1 VLLEINIF
9 IKVFL
14 FAITAKYF
22 RNILY
27 KCIRLR
33 LMAGVLDD
41 ITDPWILQIEMAN
54 GCQKFWQAS
63 RIIQSSI
70 LFSIYR
76 KSISKLEWHTTTYTN
91 FWWLPSICSRKWKD
105 CAN

>member
-14 FAITAKYF
+14 LAITAKYF

-33 LMAGVLDD
+33 LMAGILDD
-41 ITDPWILQIEMAN
+41 ITDP
-54 GCQKFWQAS
+54 
-63 RIIQSSI
+63 
-70 LFSIYR
+70 
-76 KSISKLEWHTTTYTN
+76 
-91 FWWLPSICSRKWKD
+91 
-105 CAN
+105 